1 MVEATGGKPRL
12 LDTRPGRSFGPSF
25 SHDGKWIYFSN
36 TRTGREEAFR
46 IRVEGGPAA
55 QLTYLGCGLPLESVD
70 GGTIYCP
77 KFSFANN
84 ATPSVMSELDE
95 VPVAGGPQRPLPINV
110 VGYSFDVVPDG
121 IYFIT
126 QVGANGRGQEL
137 RFYDFAKRRS
147 RLLQALGAV
156 GGYGLSVSPDRKRFL
171 FGSPQGNGRD
181 LMLVEN
187 FR

>member
-1 MVEATGGKPRL
+1 MVEATGGKPSR
-12 LDTRPGRSFGPSF
+12 LDTGPGSSFGPSF

-46 IRVEGGPAA
+46 VPVDGGPAA
-55 QLTYLGCGLPLESVD
+55 QLTYAGCSFPLDSVD
-70 GGTIYCP
+70 GRTLYCP
-77 KFSFANN
+77 KFSFAN
-84 ATPSVMSELDE
+84 ATLPVMYEMYAAS
-95 VPVAGGPQRPLPINV
+95 VAGGPQRPLPISV
-110 VGYSFDVVPDG
+110 VFNSFDVVPDG

-126 QVGANGRGQEL
+126 QVGAKGAGQEL
-137 RFYDFAKRRS
+137 RFYDFATRRS
-147 RLLQALGAV
+147 RPIQALGV
-156 GGYGLSVSPDRKRFL
+156 VGGGYGLSVSPDRKRFV